1 MSFLKDE
8 VEFLGKLVSA
18 KGVSVSP
25 SKVNAVRKWPMP
37 NTKKEL
43 MSFLGFANYHR
54 DHVSDFAEMTAS
66 LYDLAHATDM
76 PIWEATHTEAF
87 ERTKLALISAPCLA
101 YPTPDGHF
109 ILDTDASDLSIGAS
123 FHRFRKRIQKL
134 SAMLATCC

>member
-1 MSFLKDE
+1 MQ
-8 VEFLGKLVSA
+8 
-18 KGVSVSP
+18 
-25 SKVNAVRKWPMP
+25 